1 MLFASIPQ
9 LIEYS
14 QADEI
19 QISLELVIPES
30 QNAKTLRSEMR
41 IACLVWSIVGML

>member
-9 LIEYS
+9 LIECS

-30 QNAKTLRSEMR
+30 QNALRSEMR
-41 IACLVWSIVGML
+41 IPCLV